1 MHKPKKIAVIGNYL
15 PRQCGIAT
23 FTTDLCDALA
33 GQTKKMEENLIA
45 VAMDDIP
52 EGYDYPDRVKFQIRT
67 HLQPDYIR
75 AADFLNINKFDLA
88 ILQHEYGIFGG
99 NDGSHILHL
108 IQNLRMPVI
117 ITLHT
122 VLGEPTEE
130 QRSIIQELAK
140 YSEFFIVMAH
150 SACTLLKDVYGIDD
164 EKIAFI
170 PHGIPDVSFK
180 RSDSFRESLGLKNK
194 KTLFSFGLLS
204 PGKGLEVM
212 INAMPQII
220 EKHPNAVYTILG
232 KTHPH
237 VKSESGD
244 SYRQGLLQQV
254 AKLGIEKYVHFK
266 DHFVKL
272 DTLTEYIKASDIY
285 VTPYVSE
292 DQIVSGTLAYA
303 LGMGTV
309 VVSTPYL
316 YAKEMLA
323 EERGR
328 LVPFGDSEAMAK
340 EIIHLLDHKGLC
352 LDIREKCYHHGRSMI
367 WEKVGSDYIELGSRA
382 IRQAAQG
389 PPIHQYLERT
399 DARIVAELPEVNLHH
414 MKFMTDDTGILQ
426 HAKYSVPDR
435 THGYCVDDNARALIV
450 ASMDYSLRGDKDI
463 IPMIQHYLSFLHY
476 SFNPENGHFRNF
488 MSYDRRWLEEVGS
501 EDSHGRSLWGL
512 GVAVKYAPN
521 DSIRNMAATLFLDG
535 LPVVDDFTSPR
546 AWAFTI
552 IGLHAYMS
560 IFDGDAGAKRKLK
573 KLAKRLFG
581 LFKDNATDE
590 WMWCEDKATY
600 ANAKI
605 PHALILAGR
614 LIPNNEM
621 QEMGMASLRWLL
633 KEQTAPEGHL
643 SIIGNIDWHEKNG
656 ERSTFD
662 QQPLEAMCL
671 VQACAE
677 AYRSTKDTHW
687 LEEGQRCLG
696 WFMGRNDTNKN
707 VYVFNTG
714 GCYDGI
720 HENNVNDNQGA
731 ESTLSWLISLLTMYE
746 VLG

>member
-1 MHKPKKIAVIGNYL
+1 MFKPKKIAVIGNYL

-23 FTTDLCDALA
+23 FTTDLCNALA
-33 GQTKKMEENLIA
+33 GHTKKMGENLIA
-45 VAMDDIP
+45 VAMDDVP
-52 EGYDYPDRVKFQIRT
+52 EGYDYPDRVKLQIKA

-75 AADFLNINKFDLA
+75 AADFLNIHKFDLA
-88 ILQHEYGIFGG
+88 VLQHEYGIFGG
-99 NDGSHILHL
+99 NAGSHILHL

-122 VLGEPTEE
+122 VLGKPTEE
-130 QRSIIQELAK
+130 QRTIIQELAK
-140 YSEFFIVMAH
+140 YCEFFVVMAH
-150 SACTLLKDVYGIDD
+150 HACILLKEVYSIDD
-164 EKIAFI
+164 EKVVFI
-170 PHGIPDVSFK
+170 PHGIPDVPFK
-180 RSDSFRESLGLKNK
+180 RTDSFRKSLGLENK
-194 KTLFSFGLLS
+194 KTLLSFGLLS

-220 EKHPNAVYTILG
+220 EKHPDAVYTILG

-237 VKSESGD
+237 IKNESGD

-254 AKLGIEKYVHFK
+254 AKLGIEKYIHFK

-285 VTPYVSE
+285 ITPYLNE

-323 EERGR
+323 DGRGS

-340 EIIHLLDHKGLC
+340 EIIYLLEQEDLC
-352 LDIREKCYHHGRSMI
+352 LDVRKKSYQHGRSMI
-367 WEKVGSDYIELGSRA
+367 WEKVGSDYLELGSRA
-382 IRQAAQG
+382 LRRTLDG

-426 HAKYSVPDR
+426 HAKYSIPDR

-450 ASMDYSLRGDKDI
+450 ASMHHSLQGDKDI
-463 IPMIQHYLSFLHY
+463 IPLIQHYLSFLHF

-535 LPVVDDFTSPR
+535 LPVVNDFTSPR

-560 IFDGDAGAKRKLK
+560 IFGGDASAKRRLT
-573 KLAKRLFG
+573 KLAKRLFE

-590 WMWCEDKATY
+590 WMWCEEKATY
-600 ANAKI
+600 ANAKL

-614 LIPNNEM
+614 LIPNTEM
-621 QEMGMASLRWLL
+621 HEMGMASLRWLL

-643 SIIGNIDWHEKNG
+643 SIIGNLNWHEKNG

-662 QQPLEAMCL
+662 QQPIEAMCL
-671 VQACAE
+671 IEACAE
-677 AYRSTKDTHW
+677 AFRSTGDTYW
-687 LEEGQRCLG
+687 LEEGQRCLS
-696 WFMGRNDTNKN
+696 WFMGRNDINKN

-720 HENNVNDNQGA
+720 HEKDVNDNQGA
-731 ESTLSWLISLLTMYE
+731 ESTLAWLISLLTMYE

>member
-1 MHKPKKIAVIGNYL
+1 MLRRATKIAVIGNYL

-23 FTTDLCDALA
+23 FTADLCDALA
-33 GQTKKMEENLIA
+33 GQTKKVGENLIA
-45 VAMDDIP
+45 VAMDDIL
-52 EGYDYPDRVKFQIRT
+52 EGYDYPDRVKFQINA

-75 AADFLNINKFDLA
+75 AADFLNVHKFDLA

-99 NDGSHILHL
+99 NTGSHVLHL

-122 VLGEPTEE
+122 VLREPTEE
-130 QRSIIQELAK
+130 QRVIIQELAK
-140 YSEFFIVMAH
+140 HSEFFIVMARH
-150 SACTLLKDVYGIDD
+150 ACILLKEVYGIDE
-164 EKIAFI
+164 EKVAFI
-170 PHGIPDVSFK
+170 PHGIPDVPFN
-180 RSDSFRESLGLKNK
+180 RTDSFRKSLGLEK
-194 KTLFSFGLLS
+194 KKILLSFGLLS

-212 INAMPQII
+212 INAMPRII
-220 EKHPNAVYTILG
+220 EKHPEAVYTILG

-237 VKSESGD
+237 VKDEFGD
-244 SYRQGLLQQV
+244 SYRQGLIQQV
-254 AKLGIEKYVHFK
+254 NRLGIDKSVHFK
-266 DHFVKL
+266 DHFVEIE
-272 DTLTEYIKASDIY
+272 TLTEYIKASDIY
-285 VTPYVSE
+285 VTPYISE

-323 EERGR
+323 DGRGS

-340 EIIHLLDHKGLC
+340 EIIYLLDHEDLC
-352 LDIREKCYHHGRSMI
+352 LDIREKCYQHGRSMI
-367 WEKVGSDYIELGSRA
+367 WKKVGADYLDLGSRA
-382 IRQAAQG
+382 LRRAVDR
-389 PPIHQYLERT
+389 PVPQYLERT
-399 DARIVAELPEVNLHH
+399 DDRIVAELPEVNLHH
-414 MKFMTDDTGILQ
+414 MKVMTDDTGIRQ
-426 HAKYSVPDR
+426 HAKYSIPDL

-450 ASMDYSLRGDKDI
+450 ASMYYSLLRDKGS
-463 IPMIQHYLSFLHY
+463 IPLIQRYLSFLHF
-476 SFNPENGHFRNF
+476 SFNPENGRFRNF

-512 GVAVKYAPN
+512 GVAIKYAPN

-535 LPVVDDFTSPR
+535 LRVVDDFSSPR

-560 IFDGDAGAKRKLK
+560 FFGGDASARRMRT

-590 WMWCEDKATY
+590 WMWCEEKATY
-600 ANAKI
+600 ANAKL
-605 PHALILAGR
+605 PHALILAGQW
-614 LIPNNEM
+614 IPNPEM
-621 QEMGMASLRWLL
+621 HEMGMASLRWLL

-643 SIIGNIDWHEKNG
+643 STIGNLNWHERKG
-656 ERSTFD
+656 ERSIFD
-662 QQPLEAMCL
+662 QQPIEAMCL
-671 VQACAE
+671 IEACAE
-677 AYRSTKDTHW
+677 AFRSTRDTHW

-696 WFMGRNDTNKN
+696 WFMGRNDINEN

-714 GCYDGI
+714 GCCDGI
-720 HENNVNDNQGA
+720 HENGVNDNQGA
-731 ESTLSWLISLLTMYE
+731 ESTLAWLVSLLTMYE